1 MELRTA
7 TLHDIPALIQ
17 LRIQFLKEIA
27 GQKENP
33 AEDQL
38 AAELEKYFIAHLSG
52 ADFINWLVIKDGQIL
67 GTGGICFNNYPPNFK
82 CLNEKRGYIMNIY
95 VLPAYR
101 KQGLAEMI
109 FQKLIATAKQEGIS
123 MLTLHATEMGPRLYK
138 KYGFKLTENEM
149 SLTL

>member
-7 TLHDIPALIQ
+7 TLHDVPALVT

-27 GQKENP
+27 GQKDNP

-38 AAELEKYFIAHLSG
+38 ASELEKYFITHLSG
-52 ADFINWLVIKDGQIL
+52 GDFINWLAIKDGEIV
-67 GTGGICFNNYPPNFK
+67 GTGGLCFNNYPPTFK
-82 CLNEKRGYIMNIY
+82 SLNEKRGYIMNIY

-109 FQKLIATAKQEGIS
+109 FQKLIATAKQEGVSI
-123 MLTLHATEMGPRLYK
+123 LTLHATEMGAGLYQ

-149 SLTL
+149 SLML